1 MNAHGRVRE
10 AGVRGF
16 TLLEVMLAIMLLALL
31 LAGTYGSI
39 RTAVKAMHSGE
50 QAIDRTNRLRVAEE
64 FVRRQVSRIMPL
76 SFGEDE
82 STNTRFV
89 FQGSKDF
96 MRFVAP
102 MPGYLSKGGPYVQ
115 TLSFAG
121 NRRGGKQLLF
131 TDAMLNG
138 FDLDQK
144 QGDTEPSILLD
155 QIEDGRFQY
164 RTLDDQGR
172 AVQLIRAQ
180 SGHLDYDSEANDL
193 VVSLQKAQVEYRDG
207 KDPEDFTEPL
217 LVGSSGLSRPIRL
230 SLDRMFSRSGV
241 RQKLPWMTYAE
252 LRAEQ
257 ARLAAQ
263 EVPAAAAQQH
273 ARDQMKVTL
282 TIQEKFNTALAVL
295 SFALLAIPLGIKVSR
310 RETSANL
317 GVAVLLALGYYFL
330 TTAVSWIDRHPEYR
344 PDLLMWLPNAIFL
357 TLGLRLFSRIEKR

>member
-121 NRRGGKQLLF
+121 NRRGG
-131 TDAMLNG
+131 
-138 FDLDQK
+138 
-144 QGDTEPSILLD
+144 
-155 QIEDGRFQY
+155 
-164 RTLDDQGR
+164 
-172 AVQLIRAQ
+172 
-180 SGHLDYDSEANDL
+180 
-193 VVSLQKAQVEYRDG
+193 
-207 KDPEDFTEPL
+207 
-217 LVGSSGLSRPIRL
+217 L
-230 SLDRMFSRSGV
+230 SL
-241 RQKLPWMTYAE
+241 
-252 LRAEQ
+252 
-257 ARLAAQ
+257 ARTTL
-263 EVPAAAAQQH
+263 
-273 ARDQMKVTL
+273 VTV
-282 TIQEKFNTALAVL
+282 Q
-295 SFALLAIPLGIKVSR
+295 
-310 RETSANL
+310 
-317 GVAVLLALGYYFL
+317 
-330 TTAVSWIDRHPEYR
+330 
-344 PDLLMWLPNAIFL
+344 
-357 TLGLRLFSRIEKR
+357 